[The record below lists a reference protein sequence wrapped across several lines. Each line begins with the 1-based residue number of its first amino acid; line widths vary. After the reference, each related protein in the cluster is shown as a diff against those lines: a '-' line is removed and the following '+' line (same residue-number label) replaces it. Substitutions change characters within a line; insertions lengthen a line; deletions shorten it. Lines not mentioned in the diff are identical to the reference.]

1 MTTASDEPHGLSI
14 SEFEGMLRQAVD
26 QRSRVYTFV
35 SSLSFRWEKDQTNA
49 EVDCNRFRD
58 IVHLFG
64 FPTPEQYVIPL
75 EDRTPT
81 LTLALKFCGMLT
93 QAIVAKGRALLL
105 VHYAGHGEQ
114 KDGELFF
121 TSGNHRYTI
130 AINKILAQVDSGS
143 ALLSSDTEVD
153 TVFIFDSCF
162 SHVATRNTVNAERI
176 VEVLAATSPRTPLAN
191 AAQGR
196 ASFTGKLWNEIMAKR
211 AAGHKSVELA
221 QLMDSL
227 MTKSPRVTLSYKLLV
242 GVHSLR
248 LELPGG
254 SVSNVALPPV
264 VEPEYFAVFSVY
276 VAETLSSSAI
286 DTIVEWI
293 HALPRNIGLTLDNV
307 FETSSMLFMFRSSRY
322 VFLKLNGI
330 NNVTFVHYLRIPNH
344 VFRLQHTESRN
355 AASKQPENLFPR
367 PLEVAKKRRRT
378 DC

>member
-1 MTTASDEPHGLSI
+1 MSTASHEPHGLSI
-14 SEFEGMLRQAVD
+14 SGFEEMLRRAVS
-26 QRSRVYTFV
+26 QRSRVYSFV
-35 SSLSFRWEKDQTNA
+35 SSLSIRWENDQTNA
-49 EVDCNRFRD
+49 EGDCNKFRD

-75 EDRTPT
+75 EDRAPT
-81 LTLALKFCGMLT
+81 MALNHKFWGMLC
-93 QAIVAKGRALLL
+93 QALTTNGRALLL
-105 VHYAGHGEQ
+105 VHYAGHGVE
-114 KDGELFF
+114 KEGELFF
-121 TSGNHRYTI
+121 TSGNHRYSI
-130 AINKILAQVDSGS
+130 AIMRILAQVDTNS
-143 ALLSSDTEVD
+143 LFLSSNTEVD

-162 SHVATRNTVNAERI
+162 SHVATRNSVYTERI

-221 QLMDSL
+221 QLMDTL
-227 MTKSPRVTLSYKLLV
+227 MTNSPRVTPSYKLLV

-254 SVSNVALPPV
+254 SVSNVAPPPV

-276 VAETLSSSAI
+276 VAESLAKSALDTL
-286 DTIVEWI
+286 TEWI

-307 FETSSMLFMFRSSRY
+307 YVTSSMLLMFRSSRY
-322 VFLKLNGI
+322 LFLKLNGL

-344 VFRLQHTESRN
+344 ASLDIQHIESTN
-355 AASKQPENLFPR
+355 AAKIWMVRDGFSSIVKAMALHY
-367 PLEVAKKRRRT
+367 
-378 DC
+378 